1 MYHRTLSN
9 AIVNTCTQTNRMHI
23 SPDSGRHKIQEKREK
38 GRKGRKE
45 KKVRKEEREGQHYL
59 RVFHLIS

>member
-1 MYHRTLSN
+1 MSN

-38 GRKGRKE
+38 GGREERRKKRGRKI
-45 KKVRKEEREGQHYL
+45 G
-59 RVFHLIS
+59 

>member
-23 SPDSGRHKIQEKREK
+23 SPDSGRHKIQEKREEGKK
-38 GRKGRKE
+38 GEKREEGR
-45 KKVRKEEREGQHYL
+45 
-59 RVFHLIS
+59 